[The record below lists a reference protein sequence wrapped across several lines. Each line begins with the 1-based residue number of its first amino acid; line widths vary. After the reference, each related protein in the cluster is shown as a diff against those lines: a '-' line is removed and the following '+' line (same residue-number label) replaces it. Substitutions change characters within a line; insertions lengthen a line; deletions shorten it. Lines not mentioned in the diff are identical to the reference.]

1 MTDKKDC
8 MTMEQA
14 EQKME
19 CLREVFSIVRLVDG
33 EMLEKRAEHSADA
46 DVMEMCQCYSF
57 WNKAKPCENCISMK
71 SLREK
76 KQAAKLEF
84 LDSDIFQV
92 FSRYVEIDG
101 KPYVMEMLKKLDEDT
116 LLAVFEGVPQFEVSK
131 DAVAAGV
138 KAVDLF
144 TENAAVFAS
153 KGEMRK
159 LVQGG
164 GVSLNKEKLEAF
176 DQVITSADLLDEKY
190 LLVQRGKKNYYL
202 IIAK

>member
-46 DVMEMCQCYSF
+46 DADAMEMCQCYSF

-76 KQAAKLEF
+76 NRQRSWNF
-84 LDSDIFQV
+84 WIRIFHC
-92 FSRYVEIDG
+92 ILW
-101 KPYVMEMLKKLDEDT
+101 LKCQQEQIQQWLK
-116 LLAVFEGVPQFEVSK
+116 S
-131 DAVAAGV
+131 
-138 KAVDLF
+138 
-144 TENAAVFAS
+144 
-153 KGEMRK
+153 
-159 LVQGG
+159 
-164 GVSLNKEKLEAF
+164 
-176 DQVITSADLLDEKY
+176 VIHIRILQK
-190 LLVQRGKKNYYL
+190 
-202 IIAK
+202 